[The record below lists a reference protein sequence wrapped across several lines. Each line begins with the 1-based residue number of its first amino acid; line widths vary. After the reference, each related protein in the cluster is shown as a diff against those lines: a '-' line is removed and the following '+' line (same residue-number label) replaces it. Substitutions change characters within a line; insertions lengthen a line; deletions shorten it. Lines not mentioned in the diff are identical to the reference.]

1 MDLYD
6 DNNEEAL
13 HLFAIEALAEE
24 IHQSVDTV
32 KTVYEREL
40 ARLKAEARVKNY
52 LALFTS
58 RRTREVLL
66 QKRT

>member
-1 MDLYD
+1 MGLYD
-6 DNNEEAL
+6 DSNEEAL

-24 IHQSVDTV
+24 IQQSVDTV

-40 ARLKAEARVKNY
+40 ARLKAEARVTNY

-66 QKRT
+66 QKPT

>member
-1 MDLYD
+1 MGLYD
-6 DNNEEAL
+6 DSKEEAL

-24 IHQSVDTV
+24 IQQSVDTV

-40 ARLKAEARVKNY
+40 ALLKAEARVKNY

-58 RRTREVLL
+58 RRTREMLL